1 MQSSRADL
9 FADIRHHAD
18 RSNTTKFLHENVV
31 LAAVEEI
38 LDSQKLTRTPVAYLG
53 ALMMSLQAEDSRT
66 EPAVYAGMLTLL
78 ERTLSLDH
86 IPRPLLLSKAS
97 KIALTLVGIANAHSE
112 HDDN

>member
-1 MQSSRADL
+1 MSRSDI
-9 FADIRHHAD
+9 FADIRHHAGAQ
-18 RSNTTKFLHENVV
+18 NTTKFLHENVV

-78 ERTLSLDH
+78 ERTLSPEH
-86 IPRPLLLSKAS
+86 VSVPRAV
-97 KIALTLVGIANAHSE
+97 VGPWSTRFSHLATANTQK
-112 HDDN
+112 